1 MAVFLNIPRTG
12 AGRGGLGGLAP
23 PGVEKIFL
31 KKSSKSAKNRIGL
44 SKKSLFFNF
53 FPFKNR
59 YFSSISVKSRP
70 CYSMSV
76 ILTDIVFFHSS
87 NSKITIIS
95 HFPEISRGRVYI
107 ACHDVIDPTF
117 IFFHQNR
124 YFSSISIKS
133 RAGFL
138 NPGRVILA
146 CATTD
151 IVFFHSSNSKITII
165 SHFPASYTT
174 VTLSLLCYIAITM
187 ILVSMGSL
195 LERW

>member
-1 MAVFLNIPRTG
+1 MENKIFQKNELFFCVAVFLNIPRTG

-53 FPFKNR
+53 FSLQNR

-87 NSKITIIS
+87 NYNIT
-95 HFPEISRGRVYI
+95 
-107 ACHDVIDPTF
+107 
-117 IFFHQNR
+117 
-124 YFSSISIKS
+124 
-133 RAGFL
+133 L
-138 NPGRVILA
+138 
-146 CATTD
+146 
-151 IVFFHSSNSKITII
+151 SSNLARPCFYCLSRRYR
-165 SHFPASYTT
+165 SY
-174 VTLSLLCYIAITM
+174 
-187 ILVSMGSL
+187 
-195 LERW
+195 

>member
-1 MAVFLNIPRTG
+1 MRGCLLKYSSDGRWTGGSGGACPPRCWENFSQKVFKKCQKSHR
-12 AGRGGLGGLAP
+12 
-23 PGVEKIFL
+23 L
-31 KKSSKSAKNRIGL
+31 KQKVTFFQFF
-44 SKKSLFFNF
+44 SLQ
-53 FPFKNR
+53 NR

-95 HFPEISRGRVYI
+95 HFPEISRVRVYI

-133 RAGFL
+133 RNCSG
-138 NPGRVILA
+138 GGV
-146 CATTD
+146 
-151 IVFFHSSNSKITII
+151 
-165 SHFPASYTT
+165 
-174 VTLSLLCYIAITM
+174 
-187 ILVSMGSL
+187 
-195 LERW
+195 W